1 MLIDMHAHTSGISH
15 CCKAGARDIMLAAKA
30 AGIDGLIISNHYQES
45 YVTATPADFARAY
58 ADEYYY
64 AKSFEAET
72 GVRLFFGIEVTAKLH
87 ENAHILVYGM
97 HPEFVLEH
105 PEIYAYSLEK
115 IYSLVHEAGG
125 LVVQAHPFR
134 GGGRVQDINFL
145 DGVEINCHPLY
156 DATHCDRL
164 IGIAHEE
171 KCFVTCSG
179 DYHADVP
186 YRPVCGTYFPDET
199 REAADIVEHMKNSRT
214 IMLHVHELRTEFH
227 RDVAFIKA

>member
-87 ENAHILVYGM
+87 ENAHILVYG
-97 HPEFVLEH
+97 
-105 PEIYAYSLEK
+105 
-115 IYSLVHEAGG
+115 
-125 LVVQAHPFR
+125 
-134 GGGRVQDINFL
+134 
-145 DGVEINCHPLY
+145 
-156 DATHCDRL
+156 
-164 IGIAHEE
+164 
-171 KCFVTCSG
+171 
-179 DYHADVP
+179 
-186 YRPVCGTYFPDET
+186 
-199 REAADIVEHMKNSRT
+199 
-214 IMLHVHELRTEFH
+214 
-227 RDVAFIKA
+227 